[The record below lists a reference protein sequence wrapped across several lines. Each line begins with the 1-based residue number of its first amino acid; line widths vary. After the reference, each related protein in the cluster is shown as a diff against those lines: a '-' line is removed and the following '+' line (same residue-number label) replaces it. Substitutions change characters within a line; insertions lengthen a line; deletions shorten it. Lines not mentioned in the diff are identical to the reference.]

1 VRTLIFIIV
10 IFSTACAPLVPATTP
25 PQLEHTP
32 GAFVVVTDSTFDGGN
47 FIVDYPASWRVVKSS
62 IAEADTIQV
71 VFVASDENTITL
83 TEVVNA
89 GNDSENEQF
98 ITLSNDVVIQVVIE
112 RADEP
117 DAVFDTYA
125 THLIESIRASTD

>member
-1 VRTLIFIIV
+1 MRTLIFIIV